1 MKTKL
6 SLPITSL
13 QSKKGFTIIE
23 FMIAT
28 ALFSVVL
35 LVFSAVF
42 TMIGKLFYKGYI
54 TSKTQEA
61 SRDLMYEL
69 SRNVQFS
76 SGAITTGPN
85 FLCIGGADYTIT
97 LTPYSGQV
105 LQQVVAVWRI
115 QARQRSY
122 QPTCA

>member
-42 TMIGKLFYKGYI
+42 TMIGKLFY
-54 TSKTQEA
+54 
-61 SRDLMYEL
+61 
-69 SRNVQFS
+69 
-76 SGAITTGPN
+76 
-85 FLCIGGADYTIT
+85 
-97 LTPYSGQV
+97 
-105 LQQVVAVWRI
+105 
-115 QARQRSY
+115 
-122 QPTCA
+122 